1 MDRSLPQSV
10 APSLG
15 VTLGRTIDLAQQV
28 ATDELRLWQL
38 ELNGRVG
45 DAMRR
50 GVWIGFGALCLAV
63 AWVAAWAVAVV
74 ALEGRFS
81 LEARLAML
89 AISQLA
95 LGAILVWFGLRKPAG
110 GAVSAALSREVL
122 EARIVRER
130 EALAEALGDLSE
142 RARAE
147 VDPRRRVRARPAA
160 WLAGALVIGFLMGVR
175 R

>member
-1 MDRSLPQSV
+1 MDHSV
-10 APSLG
+10 QQPIAPSLG
-15 VTLGRTIDLAQQV
+15 ATLGRTIDLAQQV
-28 ATDELRLWQL
+28 ATDELRLLQL
-38 ELNGRVG
+38 DSQDRVS

-63 AWVAAWAVAVV
+63 AWVVAWAAAVV
-74 ALEGRFS
+74 ALEDRFS

-89 AISQLA
+89 AICAIGARSGSGRVRTSQ
-95 LGAILVWFGLRKPAG
+95 PAG
-110 GAVSAALSREVL
+110 GAVSAAVSREVL

-130 EALAEALGDLSE
+130 RALAEALGDLRE

-147 VDPRRRVRARPAA
+147 VDPRRRVRAQPAA
-160 WLAGALVIGFLMGVR
+160 WLAGALVIGFLLGVR